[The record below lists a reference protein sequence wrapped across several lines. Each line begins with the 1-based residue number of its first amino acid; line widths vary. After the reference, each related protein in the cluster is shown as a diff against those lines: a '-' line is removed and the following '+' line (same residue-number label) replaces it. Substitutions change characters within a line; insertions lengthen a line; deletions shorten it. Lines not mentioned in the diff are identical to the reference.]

1 MAVTTSSG
9 SFNVP
14 FFIALLI
21 ELGAS
26 VSSTNLINGV
36 SVIAGQTN
44 KTRIAV
50 SSNSLANISPNIFTA
65 AFEAL

>member
-9 SFNVP
+9 SLRAPLFL
-14 FFIALLI
+14 ALLI

-36 SVIAGQTN
+36 SVIAGQTS

-50 SSNSLANISPNIFTA
+50 SSNSLAKISPNIFTA
-65 AFEAL
+65 ALEAL